1 MKILARYIEYL
12 IKMKG
17 SMIDNSDL
25 IKHVE
30 SRMKYVDIV
39 LIIWTLALILGLI
52 FVSLVYLIPVLI

>member
-1 MKILARYIEYL
+1 
-12 IKMKG
+12 
-17 SMIDNSDL
+17 MIDNSDL